1 MIIGE
6 APASPLRSFGLVV
19 RRDLR
24 LALRQGGDA
33 AMVVAFFVL
42 AVILFPF
49 GVGPA
54 PELLARIG
62 SGIVWVTALLAAL
75 LSLDR
80 LFLADYEDGSLEAI
94 ALAPLS
100 LEFTILAKALAHWLV
115 TGLPLALVAPILGL
129 ILGIDPAGYGAL
141 VAAMALGTPSLSLIG
156 TVGAAL
162 TLGARRGGVLLS
174 LLILP
179 LYIPVLI
186 LGAGAVEAAI
196 SGLGER
202 PYLLVLAALAMA
214 ALPLAPLASAAAVR
228 QALE

>member
-62 SGIVWVTALLAAL
+62 SGIIWVTALLAAL

-80 LFLADYEDGSLEAI
+80 LFLADYDDGSLEAI

-115 TGLPLALVAPILGL
+115 TGLPLALVAPILAL
-129 ILGIDPAGYGAL
+129 ILGIDPAGYGVL

-156 TVGAAL
+156 AVGAAL

-174 LLILP
+174 LLVLP

-202 PYLLVLAALAMA
+202 PYLLVLAALALA
-214 ALPLAPLASAAAVR
+214 ALPLAPLAAAAAIR

>member
-1 MIIGE
+1 MR
-6 APASPLRSFGLVV
+6 APASSLARPFWLIV

-33 AMVVAFFVL
+33 AVVIAFFVL

-49 GVGPA
+49 GVGPE
-54 PELLARIG
+54 PEILTRIAAG
-62 SGIVWVTALLAAL
+62 VIWVTALLAAL

-80 LFLADYEDGSLEAI
+80 LFLADYEDGSLEGL
-94 ALAPLS
+94 ALAPLP
-100 LEFTILAKALAHWLV
+100 LELVALAKILAHWLV
-115 TGLPLALVAPILGL
+115 TGLPLVATAPLLALVLGL
-129 ILGIDPAGYGAL
+129 HPAGYGAL

-156 TVGAAL
+156 AIGAAL

-174 LLILP
+174 LLVLP

-196 SGLGER
+196 AGLGAR
-202 PYLLVLAALAMA
+202 PHLLILAAIA
-214 ALPLAPLASAAAVR
+214 AAAIPLAPLAAAAAIR